1 MIKTK
6 RIWAVLLAVCMFLT
20 LISVTVFADGTT
32 EKKTGSCGKN
42 LTWEYDPSI
51 KTLTIS
57 GTGNMANYYSSSIA
71 GSRAPWVNSKIKDE
85 IETVVISDGVT
96 SIGENAFFECTSLK
110 NVTIPS
116 SVRTIN
122 EGAFYYCEALT
133 GIKIPES
140 VTSIG
145 DSAFSYCKGL
155 TGVTIPGSVVSIGD
169 SAFDSCYSLT
179 DITILNG
186 VKSIGNYAFSW
197 CNSLINISIPDSVVS
212 IGDEILYG
220 ATYYRDESNWE
231 NNVLYIGNHLIKANS
246 ISGEYAVKPGT
257 KSIADCAFCCSELT
271 GIILPESMAG
281 IGNRAFDNCSGLTS
295 MEIPENVI
303 RIGDYAFKA
312 CPDLT
317 YINVVEDNPAFC
329 SENGVLYNKE
339 KTELV
344 RFPQGKPDTRFSI
357 PNGVT
362 SIANGAFAD
371 CWQLT
376 GVIMNGVTSIGK
388 DAFNTCSALTSI
400 TIPDGVSII
409 SNRAFYNCESLKNVT
424 IPNSVLIIDEEAFD
438 KCSIRKV
445 NYIGSDADWNEVEI
459 GTGNNA
465 LTKVSIKLLS
475 GISAKCFA
483 DGKIVVK
490 PINIAAGKTVILA
503 LYDGEKLV
511 GIQQETYKGTEI
523 TLISIQN
530 YTRAKVMVW
539 ESFEGMSPVCDFKII
554 R

>member
-6 RIWAVLLAVCMFLT
+6 QICAAVIAFCM
-20 LISVTVFADGTT
+20 IFAFIPMAAFAENPYKGF
-32 EKKTGSCGKN
+32 CGEN
-42 LTWEYDPSI
+42 LTWEYDETA
-51 KTLTIS
+51 KKLTIS
-57 GTGNMANYYSSSIA
+57 GTGNMSNYYSSSIA
-71 GSRAPWVNSKIKDE
+71 GSRAPWVNSKIKTE

-169 SAFDSCYSLT
+169 SVFDSCDSLT
-179 DITILNG
+179 GITILNG

-197 CNSLINISIPDSVVS
+197 CKSLINISIPDSVVS
-212 IGDEILYG
+212 IGYEILYG
-220 ATYYRDESNWE
+220 ATYSGDESNWE

-257 KSIADCAFCCSELT
+257 KSIADCAFYCCSELT

-281 IGNRAFDNCSGLTS
+281 IGNRAFDNCSELIS

-312 CPDLT
+312 CPHLT
-317 YINVVEDNPAFC
+317 DINVVADNPAFC

-339 KTELV
+339 KTEIV

-376 GVIMNGVTSIGK
+376 GVIMNGVTSIGNE
-388 DAFNTCSALTSI
+388 AFNTCSALTSI

-424 IPNSVLIIDEEAFD
+424 IPNSVLFIDKEAFD

-465 LTKVSIKLLS
+465 LTKV
-475 GISAKCFA
+475 GITLIGGVSAKCFA

-503 LYDGEKLV
+503 LYDGDKLV
-511 GIQQETYKGTEI
+511 GMQPETYKGTEI
-523 TLISIQN
+523 TLIPAQN

-554 R
+554 K